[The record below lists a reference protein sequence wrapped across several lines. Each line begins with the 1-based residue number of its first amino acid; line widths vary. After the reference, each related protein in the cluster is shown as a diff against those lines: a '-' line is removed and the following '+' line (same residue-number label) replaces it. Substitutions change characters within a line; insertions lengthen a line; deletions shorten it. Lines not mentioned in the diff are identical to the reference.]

1 MHEFYLI
8 MQLPILMMTEHRKLL
23 RVSIF
28 LQSLSSTK
36 IQTKGI
42 KGINLKFRVGGRFR
56 RMGFREIVSEHV
68 EIKTLV
74 AISMVF
80 HKAFGAL

>member
-36 IQTKGI
+36 IQT

>member
-1 MHEFYLI
+1 MNFHLI
-8 MQLPILMMTEHRKLL
+8 MQLSMLMMTDHRKLL

-28 LQSLSSTK
+28 LQSLSSTE

-42 KGINLKFRVGGRFR
+42 KGINLKFRIGDRFR
-56 RMGFREIVSEHV
+56 RMGLRGIVSEHV

-74 AISMVF
+74 TISMVF
-80 HKAFGAL
+80 HKVFGAL

>member
-8 MQLPILMMTEHRKLL
+8 MQLPILMMTDHRKLL

-80 HKAFGAL
+80 HKAFSAL

>member
-8 MQLPILMMTEHRKLL
+8 MQLPILMMTDHRKLL

-36 IQTKGI
+36 IQT

>member
-8 MQLPILMMTEHRKLL
+8 MQLPILMMTDHRKLL

-36 IQTKGI
+36 IQT

-80 HKAFGAL
+80 QKAFGAL

>member
-1 MHEFYLI
+1 MNFHLI
-8 MQLPILMMTEHRKLL
+8 MQLPMLMMTDHRKLL

-42 KGINLKFRVGGRFR
+42 KGINLKFRIGDRFR
-56 RMGFREIVSEHV
+56 RMEFFV
-68 EIKTLV
+68 ELCRN
-74 AISMVF
+74 M
-80 HKAFGAL
+80 

>member
-1 MHEFYLI
+1 
-8 MQLPILMMTEHRKLL
+8 MTDHRKLL

-36 IQTKGI
+36 IQT